1 MRSGRTRYKESDDM
15 RSLRLTQARDLKIL
29 SLNYLLATRPFC
41 RARIQPSIAD
51 ESVCC
56 LLVQNSSVDFM
67 EIRRFLAFS
76 TYSYGKNDKINK
88 YIKEFVFDY

>member
-1 MRSGRTRYKESDDM
+1 M
-15 RSLRLTQARDLKIL
+15 
-29 SLNYLLATRPFC
+29 
-41 RARIQPSIAD
+41 AD

-76 TYSYGKNDKINK
+76 THSCEVCENKFVLNGIIFRRDKVDTFDINVPYVWFLLNFRGGGKKLCLI
-88 YIKEFVFDY
+88 